1 MPHNLRNQVSSL
13 LQPESDFWNLS
24 LTKPFILSLTG
35 WRDSDSI
42 RLCTCKY
49 LVCNSSIFCVMNPG
63 PSTFIYYAHLLAFM
77 ACLNFFMASLIFFF
91 FFCHSLTD
99 GCDLTSQ
106 RTHFQGWF
114 VGFVG
119 MAHFC
124 KYCTRVTAT
133 LGHFLKSLCGWLW
146 LCYKPMNHYCL
157 YIYLQ
162 WLSLNLEVP
171 CWKNNKY

>member
-91 FFCHSLTD
+91 F
-99 GCDLTSQ
+99 
-106 RTHFQGWF
+106 
-114 VGFVG
+114 V
-119 MAHFC
+119 
-124 KYCTRVTAT
+124 
-133 LGHFLKSLCGWLW
+133 
-146 LCYKPMNHYCL
+146 
-157 YIYLQ
+157 I
-162 WLSLNLEVP
+162 LSLMGVTLLHKGHIFRADLSDLSVWLISVNTVLVSP
-171 CWKNNKY
+171 QL